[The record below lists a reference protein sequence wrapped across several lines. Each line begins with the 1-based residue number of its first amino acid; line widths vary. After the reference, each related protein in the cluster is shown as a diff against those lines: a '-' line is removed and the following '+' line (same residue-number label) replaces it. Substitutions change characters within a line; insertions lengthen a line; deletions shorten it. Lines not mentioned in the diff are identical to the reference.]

1 MRPGVRKT
9 GGMNKR
15 AVILTTFIVFSF
27 GVLFWRLF
35 DLMLLRHETFVN
47 RAHVQHSQ
55 EIEIQVRRGVIY
67 DRRGREFAI
76 NIEQKSLYIDP
87 ARVTSPVKA
96 SYKLSNLLGINKNR
110 LVQRLK
116 SNKRF
121 VWVKRKV
128 DGRTMRKVEKLD
140 IPGIGFIPEADRIYP
155 RGKLASHVLGF
166 VNIDNHGLSGVEK
179 TYEEFLTSRGGKIR
193 VSTDARGNIL
203 LDGDELES
211 SGNSLVLT
219 IDEMLQY
226 AAEKALDKA
235 MRQWKAQSATAIM
248 MNPYTGEILA
258 LANRPTYDPNAPGR
272 FKVSSRRN
280 RAITDVFEPGS
291 TFKIITAAAALE
303 ENLFNPSSTFDCSDG
318 YIAIG
323 RKRFK
328 DDHKGGILTMAEVIQ
343 KSSNVGTILIAQRLG
358 ERKLYEY
365 SRRFE
370 FGRKTGIDIPGEV
383 SGWIKHP
390 NNWSRTSIGAI
401 PIGQEVAVTSLQIL
415 RAYAAIA
422 NGGYLISP
430 YVVSKIIS
438 PEGIEIYNRQ
448 GSVTKRILSKKTT
461 LLVKSMLE
469 EVTRTGGT
477 AIEASIEGNS
487 IAGKTGTAQ
496 VFDRKKGRYSYER
509 YISSFAGFFPA
520 QKPRIAMI
528 VVINEPKGDIY
539 GGTVAGPVFRE
550 IADMAL
556 SYLNVPMDTFPSDNI
571 VYVSGVNDIRRDY

>member
-1 MRPGVRKT
+1 
-9 GGMNKR
+9 
-15 AVILTTFIVFSF
+15 
-27 GVLFWRLF
+27 
-35 DLMLLRHETFVN
+35 
-47 RAHVQHSQ
+47 
-55 EIEIQVRRGVIY
+55 
-67 DRRGREFAI
+67 
-76 NIEQKSLYIDP
+76 
-87 ARVTSPVKA
+87 
-96 SYKLSNLLGINKNR
+96 
-110 LVQRLK
+110 
-116 SNKRF
+116 
-121 VWVKRKV
+121 V
-128 DGRTMRKVEKLD
+128 D
-140 IPGIGFIPEADRIYP
+140 
-155 RGKLASHVLGF
+155 
-166 VNIDNHGLSGVEK
+166 IDNHGLSGVEK

-323 RKRFK
+323 RKKFK

-477 AIEASIEGNS
+477 AIEASREGNS

-496 VFDRKKGRYSYER
+496 VFDREKGRYSYER